1 MLNSPTFIPMKAF
14 DYLGLSKWVANLT
27 FFFRPL
33 GVAGLLK
40 AIEGLILGWGRGG
53 GPYLLM
59 ELIDFLNLFL
69 MSKPKTISSINKCRK
84 IKVVLLSKSSILLIW
99 LIKGLFFLFTAL
111 FHIFFVPL
119 FENLFV
125 DILGTF
131 DLFDDQTLFLCRG
144 FNLIAQI
151 QVFQHIEVGQDV
163 IVVVYC
169 YFFYVFLFRLHKL

>member
-14 DYLGLSKWVANLT
+14 DYYLGLSKVVASLT

-69 MSKPKTISSINKCRK
+69 MKRSQKQF
-84 IKVVLLSKSSILLIW
+84 LLLINAERS
-99 LIKGLFFLFTAL
+99 K
-111 FHIFFVPL
+111 
-119 FENLFV
+119 
-125 DILGTF
+125 
-131 DLFDDQTLFLCRG
+131 
-144 FNLIAQI
+144 
-151 QVFQHIEVGQDV
+151 
-163 IVVVYC
+163 
-169 YFFYVFLFRLHKL
+169 